1 MASLMKTNWLPSWLK
16 RKGNDKMKLIVL
28 YGLPGVGKLTVAR
41 ELGRMTGFKV
51 FHNHLT
57 VDLLLSVFEF
67 SSPSF
72 VELREQIWLDVFA
85 RAAAEKNR
93 GLIFTFVFE
102 RTVRDDFIQRLHRAV
117 ETNGGEVVFVNLI
130 CSRPELE
137 KRLTDPSRQAFKKL
151 NSVAEFE
158 ALSRAGRLSHPEVPV
173 AHLVLDTTDLSA
185 SSAAAKI
192 VNDLRLKSES
202 R

>member
-1 MASLMKTNWLPSWLK
+1 
-16 RKGNDKMKLIVL
+16 MKLIVL

-41 ELGRMTGFKV
+41 ELAKLTGFKV

-85 RAAAEKNR
+85 RAAAEKNS
-93 GLIFTFVFE
+93 GLVFTFVFE
-102 RTVRDDFIQRLHRAV
+102 HTVRDNFIQRLHRVVGA
-117 ETNGGEVVFVNLI
+117 NGGELLFVNLI
-130 CSRPELE
+130 CSRAELE

-158 ALSRAGRLSHPEVPV
+158 ALSRAGGFSHPEVPV
-173 AHLVLDTTDLSA
+173 ARLVLDTTDLSA

-192 VNDLRLKSES
+192 VEELKLSGQ
-202 R
+202 